1 MLERNQEAVTDI
13 NGKLNNWKDLPRD
26 TKKPIY
32 KAIFNTFVSVDLGQ
46 FLLLYYSSAPFTGLL
61 GGMERCPVNGGAR

>member
-1 MLERNQEAVTDI
+1 MERNQEAVTAI

-46 FLLLYYSSAPFTGLL
+46 FLLFYYSSAPIYRASW
-61 GGMERCPVNGGAR
+61 EKEKCPVNGVAL